1 MSNKN
6 NKYTFWG
13 KKPRGREKALL
24 LEQEMQ
30 QLYTNKYYNLWMD
43 KFQWEGLDEEVS
55 SQQKDY
61 IMRKLWAQGTIACR
75 PIDNTDL
82 LAFASYAVQ
91 SYNMYDYP
99 ETITLIDARNVGSR
113 ILPTS
118 PQVVGKDIIIGYAQP
133 NKKSIYSIVKPYIDR
148 IVQVE
153 LIKSNN
159 LQLQKMP
166 WLIAVSEED
175 RDKLEDVV
183 SKILN
188 NELVVF
194 TDVEQIQ
201 KLQSLATNTPYILD
215 KLVDYQ
221 QQLEHELLT
230 TLGIDNLSNSTL
242 AQTHVSMDAV
252 NSNNQEINAY
262 GSSIES
268 EVKTFIEGIN
278 RVFGRNI
285 SITIKSKPVSSI
297 HENKK
302 MEVNENEQ

>member
-1 MSNKN
+1 
-6 NKYTFWG
+6 
-13 KKPRGREKALL
+13 
-24 LEQEMQ
+24 
-30 QLYTNKYYNLWMD
+30 
-43 KFQWEGLDEEVS
+43 
-55 SQQKDY
+55 
-61 IMRKLWAQGTIACR
+61 MRKLWAQGTIACR

-285 SITIKSKPVSSI
+285 SVAIKSKPVSSI